1 MSNKRELIIEH
12 YGDHVDDAPLFADG
26 FDDAIIGVCPTSFRV
41 IYSRNKC
48 INTLIEQGESWED
61 AVDYLEYNTFNAY
74 VGEYTPVWVEDF
86 DWDEEPSNHE

>member
-26 FDDAIIGVCPTSFRV
+26 FDDAIIGICPTSFRV

-48 INTLIEQGESWED
+48 INILMAQGDSWED
-61 AVDYLEYNTFNAY
+61 AVDYLEYNTFNACLL
-74 VGEYTPVWVEDF
+74 YTS
-86 DWDEEPSNHE
+86 PSPRDLSTSRMPSSA